1 MRLLLLLLSAFIL
14 SACATRRSV
23 SEEYRERQAAHQSNK
38 TTFYFLVDG
47 LGLQTLRRGLA
58 EKSVENIRNY
68 FLSADSKINR
78 AHSVFPSLTF
88 PNISSLLL
96 EKPLNQSG
104 ALGNSIIYKG
114 RLISFESVLDR
125 PLYGD
130 FMRGDNVFTRLRQ
143 KGMTT
148 ASLDYGLGVDAS
160 VSSDIVDLKT
170 GLALERQDYL
180 YMDKKRIDSLRLL
193 LEQNQT
199 SQWPEFIF
207 IHLVGVDF
215 LSHQYGP
222 QSDKVQ
228 EYLKLLDEQLGSVL
242 AILKKT
248 EIQSDHK
255 IVAILSA
262 DHGFNPLTP
271 HIVEIEEIVSKIEP
285 QLKVLNE
292 GRVAALY
299 ALQEPS
305 LEQANRWSTELLK
318 SNGLET
324 VSYRIG
330 NRVFIRTR
338 SQFIYFDYVSSMDC
352 PYQSMGISLM
362 GASATCP
369 QKLQAVDA
377 KRIYPYFIENLAA
390 YFQASKHPDLVVTPD
405 RFTGFL
411 NSEVGF
417 HGGPT
422 LEETEVPLL
431 MRNATLKDPSIIP
444 AQWQILEFL

>member
-1 MRLLLLLLSAFIL
+1 MRLFLLLLSAFIL

-23 SEEYRERQAAHQSNK
+23 SEEYREQQASHHSDR
-38 TTFYFLVDG
+38 TTIYFLVDG
-47 LGLQTLRRGLA
+47 LGMQTLKRGLV
-58 EKSVENIRNY
+58 EKNIANIQKY
-68 FLSADSKINR
+68 FLPDDSKIPR

-114 RLISFESVLDR
+114 QLISFESVLDR
-125 PLYGD
+125 PLYSD

-148 ASLDYGLGVDAS
+148 ASLDYGLGVDAT

-222 QSDKVQ
+222 QSEKVQ
-228 EYLKLLDEQLGSVL
+228 EYLKLLDEQLGPVL
-242 AILKKT
+242 AILKRT
-248 EIQSDHK
+248 EIRSDHK
-255 IVAILSA
+255 IISMLSA
-262 DHGFNPLTP
+262 DHGFNPVTP
-271 HIVEIEEIVSKIEP
+271 HVVEIEEIVSKVEP

-299 ALQEPS
+299 ASREPS
-305 LEQANRWSTELLK
+305 LEQANQWSSELLK
-318 SNGLET
+318 FNGLEI

-338 SQFIYFDYVSSMDC
+338 SQLIYFDYVSSMEC
-352 PYQSMGISLM
+352 PHQSMGISVM

-369 QKLQAVDA
+369 QNLKQADA
-377 KRIYPYFIENLAA
+377 NRIYPYFTENLAS
-390 YFQASKHPDLVVTPD
+390 YFQAPKHPDLIITPD

-411 NSEVGF
+411 KSEAGF

-431 MRNATLKDPSIIP
+431 MRNVTLKDPSFIP